1 MHKVLKWFSLA
12 VMLGVISFITYFL
25 YFINAVDDFTEIQPM
40 QKSKTVAKE
49 KLNESWLNNF
59 SEIQKK
65 GYFYPVN
72 EIYVKID
79 LDEKITKTI
88 IYKLSAPILDPYQIF
103 CLKAELKNHNL
114 KYLLK
119 KQKNSVELL
128 IFSKNKKKLD
138 SLVRVLKKY
147 QISAIIK
154 PYKEEV

>member
-1 MHKVLKWFSLA
+1 MHKILKWFSLA
-12 VMLGVISFITYFL
+12 VMLGVISFTIYFL
-25 YFINAVDDFTEIQPM
+25 YFINAVDKYTDIQPI
-40 QKSKTVAKE
+40 KNSEIIVKE
-49 KLNESWLNNF
+49 KPNESWLNNF
-59 SEIQKK
+59 SEIQRK

-72 EIYVKID
+72 EIYVSID

-114 KYLLK
+114 KYSLK

-128 IFSKNKKKLD
+128 IFSKDRKKLS
-138 SLVRVLKKY
+138 SLVHVLKKY
-147 QISAIIK
+147 QISATIK

>member
-1 MHKVLKWFSLA
+1 MHKILKWFSLA
-12 VMLGVISFITYFL
+12 VMLGVISFIIYFL
-25 YFINAVDDFTEIQPM
+25 YFINAVDAYTKIQPI
-40 QKSKTVAKE
+40 QKSKTVIEE
-49 KLNESWLNNF
+49 KANESWLNNF
-59 SEIQKK
+59 SDIEKK

-72 EIYVKID
+72 EIYVKVD

-119 KQKNSVELL
+119 KQKNSVELF
-128 IFSKNKKKLD
+128 IFSKNKKKLH

-147 QISAIIK
+147 QISATVK